1 MKKQNSD
8 FHPFVRKQL
17 KILSPRKTQSLLKEC
32 MPISALYSPF
42 FLFSHPFSPFFMF
55 LSQTSSM
62 TNQTKYHK
70 CIYFPSTKHSLSAQ
84 PLRLMLKL
92 NMGKSCF
99 PRKLLRVFLNLNF
112 YHILNTLF
120 LICSFII
127 HPSKMSKTIALGVL
141 FSQYTQIYDKFY
153 DSDCFTFITSS

>member
-1 MKKQNSD
+1 MHAN
-8 FHPFVRKQL
+8 FC
-17 KILSPRKTQSLLKEC
+17 SLLT
-32 MPISALYSPF
+32 
-42 FLFSHPFSPFFMF
+42 F
-55 LSQTSSM
+55 LSLLPSIFSIFHVSFSTSSM

-153 DSDCFTFITSS
+153 DSDCFTFITST